1 MVVIPKI
8 TALKVVP
15 VAGFDSMLLTL
26 SGAHAPLF
34 TRNIIIVTDDSGNE
48 GIGEIHGGDDI
59 AKMLTSYESI
69 IIGRPI
75 SEYRGIL
82 NDVRK
87 NGWRAE
93 NDSGQGLQE
102 LDLSNLKFVVHAEAA
117 LECALLDLY
126 GKFLNLPMCDIIGS
140 GRQRNKVEML
150 GYLFYIADRN
160 KTDLPYIHDD
170 DDSDNW
176 GKVRRNETLTT
187 EGIVAQAKAAQE
199 RYGFRCFKLK
209 GGVLPGEEEMKTVVA
224 LHEAFPEARINLDPN
239 GAWSLKEAIA
249 LTKEYG
255 DALTYAEDP
264 CGPENGFSGRE
275 IMSFYKNATNKPV
288 ATNMIATDFQQVYPA
303 LLMKS
308 VDIIL
313 ADPHFWSIEG
323 SLRVASILNDWGLTW
338 GSHSNN
344 HFDITLSLYAQVS
357 AAAPGNI
364 TPIDTHFIWQDGQQL
379 CDDALQ
385 IRDGF
390 INIPKRPGLGITLN
404 HDKLEKA
411 HQQYLSLKNHD
422 RDDAMAMQYLIPNWQ
437 YDHKKPALVR

>member
-1 MVVIPKI
+1 MSVFPKI
-8 TALKVVP
+8 TSLKVVP
-15 VAGFDSMLLTL
+15 VAGYDSALLTL
-26 SGAHAPLF
+26 SGCHAPLF

-59 AKMLTSYESI
+59 TKMLQSYEDI

-75 SEYRGIL
+75 TEYKNML

-87 NGWRAE
+87 HGWRVA

-126 GKFLNLPMCDIIGS
+126 GKFVNLPMCDIIGE
-140 GRQRNKVEML
+140 GRQRDSVEML
-150 GYLFYIADRN
+150 GYLFYIADSN
-160 KTDLPYIHDD
+160 KMDLPYLKND
-170 DDSDNW
+170 DDSDAW
-176 GKVRRNETLTT
+176 GRVRRQETLTA
-187 EGIVAQAKAAQE
+187 EGIVKQAKAAQE

-209 GGVLPGEEEMKTVVA
+209 GGVLKGEEEMKAVTA
-224 LHEAFPEARINLDPN
+224 LHEAFPDARINLDPN
-239 GAWSLKEAIA
+239 GAWSLDEAIA
-249 LTKEYG
+249 LTKKYG

-288 ATNMIATDFQQVYPA
+288 ATNMIATDWKQIYPS
-303 LLMKS
+303 LMMKS

-313 ADPHFWSIEG
+313 ADPHFWGIEG

-344 HFDITLSLYAQVS
+344 HFDVTLALYAQVS

-385 IRDGF
+385 IRNGE
-390 INIPKRPGLGITLN
+390 IKIPDRPGLGINLN
-404 HDKLEKA
+404 HEKLEKA

-422 RDDAMAMQYLIPNWQ
+422 RDDSMAMQYIIPGWKYN
-437 YDHKKPALVR
+437 HKQPTLVR